1 MNKIDIVQVSLI
13 QQKDKQYCITTKLQY
28 QDNCKLKVV
37 RVFFWSIK
45 SSPEKPYVW

>member
-37 RVFFWSIK
+37 WFFF
-45 SSPEKPYVW
+45 VN

>member
-13 QQKDKQYCITTKLQY
+13 QQKDKQYCITIKLQY

-37 RVFFWSIK
+37 WFFLPIK
-45 SSPEKPYVW
+45 SLPEKPYVW